1 MYRVVRLALLPACG
15 LWLAACAASDF
26 AGPVTAF
33 SDATKTAATSFKTS
47 RESLAKLS
55 NERRLRAAADG
66 GNIIAMDGDCRVG
79 SPRCRLLVVD
89 KSGTKKPLT
98 NSFEGLQ
105 ELMDGLVA
113 YTDNLV
119 AIVKADTTGELAKG
133 TEAAKSNLTSLAQSG
148 TSLAQ
153 ALNLKGVSFA
163 RVSPFISPVAEAVNF
178 GLNKAL
184 EAKKIAAL
192 REATAEMEE
201 MFPALT
207 TVFNAVN
214 DAALRIERNQLFA
227 TYRKADS
234 AFRRNPND
242 ATRDAYKIAA
252 QAYDAALTSN
262 PKNVFDALREA
273 HGVLAQSL
281 QSHTPSFNELF
292 ALLQKATEEANKL
305 AEINKAFQ
313 KAGAAST
320 KS

>member
-1 MYRVVRLALLPACG
+1 
-15 LWLAACAASDF
+15 
-26 AGPVTAF
+26 
-33 SDATKTAATSFKTS
+33 
-47 RESLAKLS
+47 
-55 NERRLRAAADG
+55 
-66 GNIIAMDGDCRVG
+66 MDGDCRVG